1 MSLVQRQAVKQV
13 HPITVL
19 GTTEIEVAFRLMQ
32 AGKHIGKVVIKS
44 DMDCNVKVKYSKA
57 A

>member
-1 MSLVQRQAVKQV
+1 LVQRQAVKQV

-44 DMDCNVKVKYSKA
+44 DMDCNVKVKYPRA